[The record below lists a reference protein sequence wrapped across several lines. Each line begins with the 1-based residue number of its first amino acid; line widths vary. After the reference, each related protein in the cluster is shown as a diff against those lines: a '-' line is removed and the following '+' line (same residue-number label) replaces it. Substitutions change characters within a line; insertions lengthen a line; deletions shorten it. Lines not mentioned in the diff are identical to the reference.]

1 MTLTPVEGS
10 PSDAIRQVRTIT
22 AYKGFDKDLRCR
34 GYQYAVGETYTH
46 DGNARLCD
54 AGFHACTLPLDVLRY
69 YPLAGGNRYHRVELD
84 DATPSADGDSKRAA
98 RKISIGA
105 SLNLMGLV
113 EAHVEAIWDTV
124 KPVVDKAGAGS
135 AHSATTGDSANSATT
150 GYSAHSATT
159 GDSAHSA
166 TTGRYA
172 NSATTGSSAN
182 SATTGD
188 SAHSATTGRYA
199 NSATTG
205 YSAGVRCSVADP
217 TAVAAVHGEGAA
229 RGAVGSWLVLTER
242 DDECNVVEV
251 RAVQVDGETLKPHT
265 YYRLTGGQLVEVD
278 Q

>member
-54 AGFHACTLPLDVLRY
+54 AGFHACTLPLDVLSY
-69 YPLAGGNRYHRVELD
+69 YPLTGGNRYCRVELD
-84 DATPSADGDSKRAA
+84 DATPPAGDDSKRAA

-113 EAHVEAIWDTV
+113 KAHVEAIWDTV
-124 KPVVDKAGAGS
+124 KPVVDKAGA
-135 AHSATTGDSANSATT
+135 D
-150 GYSAHSATT
+150 Y
-159 GDSAHSA
+159 AHSA
-166 TTGRYA
+166 TTGRY
-172 NSATTGSSAN
+172 
-182 SATTGD
+182 
-188 SAHSATTGRYA
+188 AHSATTGRYA

-217 TAVAAVHGEGAA
+217 TAVAAVLGEGAA

-242 DDECNVVEV
+242 DDKCNVVEV

>member
-1 MTLTPVEGS
+1 MS
-10 PSDAIRQVRTIT
+10 KIT

-54 AGFHACTLPLDVLRY
+54 AGFHACTLPLDVLSY

-84 DATPSADGDSKRAA
+84 DATGPADDDSKRAA

-105 SLNLMGLV
+105 SLNLTGLV
-113 EAHVEAIWDTV
+113 KAHVEAIWDTV
-124 KPVVDKAGAGS
+124 KPVVDKAGA
-135 AHSATTGDSANSATT
+135 DSANSATT
-150 GYSAHSATT
+150 GDYAHSATT
-159 GDSAHSA
+159 GD
-166 TTGRYA
+166 YA
-172 NSATTGSSAN
+172 NSATTGDYAN
-182 SATTGD
+182 
-188 SAHSATTGRYA
+188 SATTGRYA

-217 TAVAAVHGEGAA
+217 TAVAAVLGEGAA

>member
-54 AGFHACTLPLDVLRY
+54 AGFHACTLPLDVLSY
-69 YPLAGGNRYHRVELD
+69 YPLTGGNRYCRVELD
-84 DATPSADGDSKRAA
+84 DATPPAGDDSKRAA

-113 EAHVEAIWDTV
+113 KAHVEAIWDTV
-124 KPVVDKAGAGS
+124 KPVVDKAGA
-135 AHSATTGDSANSATT
+135 N
-150 GYSAHSATT
+150 
-159 GDSAHSA
+159 SA

-172 NSATTGSSAN
+172 NSATTGC
-182 SATTGD
+182 
-188 SAHSATTGRYA
+188 
-199 NSATTG
+199 
-205 YSAGVRCSVADP
+205 SAGVRCSVADP
-217 TAVAAVHGEGAA
+217 TAVAAVLGEGAA

-242 DDECNVVEV
+242 DDKCNVVEV

>member
-1 MTLTPVEGS
+1 MTESTE
-10 PSDAIRQVRTIT
+10 IY
-22 AYKGFDKDLRCR
+22 AYKGFSADLTCR

-54 AGFHACTLPLDVLRY
+54 AGFHACTLPLDVLSY
-69 YPLAGGNRYHRVELD
+69 YPLTGGNRYHRVELD
-84 DATPSADGDSKRAA
+84 DATPPADGDSKRAA

-113 EAHVEAIWDTV
+113 KAHVEAIWDTV
-124 KPVVDKAGAGS
+124 KPVVDKAGADS
-135 AHSATTGDSANSATT
+135 AHSATTGYSANSATT
-150 GYSAHSATT
+150 GDYANSATT

-172 NSATTGSSAN
+172 NSATTGDSAH

-188 SAHSATTGRYA
+188 SAHSATTGVSANSATTGRYA

-217 TAVAAVHGEGAA
+217 TAVAAVLGEGAA

>member
-1 MTLTPVEGS
+1 MS
-10 PSDAIRQVRTIT
+10 TIT

-54 AGFHACTLPLDVLRY
+54 AGFHACTLPLDVLSY
-69 YPLAGGNRYHRVELD
+69 YPLTGGNRYHRVELD
-84 DATPSADGDSKRAA
+84 DATPPADGDSKRAA

-105 SLNLMGLV
+105 SFNLMGLV
-113 EAHVEAIWDTV
+113 KAHVEAIWDTV
-124 KPVVDKAGAGS
+124 KPVVDKAGAN
-135 AHSATTGDSANSATT
+135 SANSATT
-150 GYSAHSATT
+150 GA
-159 GDSAHSA
+159 
-166 TTGRYA
+166 
-172 NSATTGSSAN
+172 
-182 SATTGD
+182 

-217 TAVAAVHGEGAA
+217 TAVAAVLGEGAA

>member
-1 MTLTPVEGS
+1 MS
-10 PSDAIRQVRTIT
+10 TIT

-54 AGFHACTLPLDVLRY
+54 AGFHACTLPLDVLSY
-69 YPLAGGNRYHRVELD
+69 YPLTGGNRYHRVELD
-84 DATPSADGDSKRAA
+84 DATPPADGDSKRAA

-113 EAHVEAIWDTV
+113 KAHVEAIWDTV
-124 KPVVDKAGAGS
+124 KPVVDKAGADS
-135 AHSATTGDSANSATT
+135 ANSATTGDSANSATT

-159 GDSAHSA
+159 GAYAHSA
-166 TTGRYA
+166 TTGA
-172 NSATTGSSAN
+172 SAL
-182 SATTGD
+182 
-188 SAHSATTGRYA
+188 SATTGRYA

-217 TAVAAVHGEGAA
+217 TAVAAVLGEGAA

>member
-54 AGFHACTLPLDVLRY
+54 AGFHACTLPLDVLSY
-69 YPLAGGNRYHRVELD
+69 YPLTGGNRYHRVELD
-84 DATPSADGDSKRAA
+84 DATPPADGDSKRAA

-113 EAHVEAIWDTV
+113 KAHVEAIWDTV
-124 KPVVDKAGAGS
+124 KPVVDTAG
-135 AHSATTGDSANSATT
+135 AHSATTGDYAN
-150 GYSAHSATT
+150 
-159 GDSAHSA
+159 SA

-172 NSATTGSSAN
+172 NSATTGC
-182 SATTGD
+182 
-188 SAHSATTGRYA
+188 
-199 NSATTG
+199 
-205 YSAGVRCSVADP
+205 SAGVRCSVADP
-217 TAVAAVHGEGAA
+217 TAVAAVLGEGAA
-229 RGAVGSWLVLTER
+229 RGTVGSWLVLTER
-242 DDECNVVEV
+242 DDKCNVVEV

>member
-54 AGFHACTLPLDVLRY
+54 AGFHACTLPLDVLSY
-69 YPLAGGNRYHRVELD
+69 YPLTGGNRYCRVELD
-84 DATPSADGDSKRAA
+84 DATPPAGDDSKRAA

-113 EAHVEAIWDTV
+113 KAHVEAIWDTV
-124 KPVVDKAGAGS
+124 KPVVDKAGA
-135 AHSATTGDSANSATT
+135 NSATT

-159 GDSAHSA
+159 GYSAHSATTGYYANSA

-172 NSATTGSSAN
+172 NSATTGC
-182 SATTGD
+182 
-188 SAHSATTGRYA
+188 
-199 NSATTG
+199 
-205 YSAGVRCSVADP
+205 SAGVRCSVADP
-217 TAVAAVHGEGAA
+217 TAVAAVLGEGAA
-229 RGAVGSWLVLTER
+229 RGTVGSWLVLTER
-242 DDECNVVEV
+242 DDKCNVVEV

>member
-54 AGFHACTLPLDVLRY
+54 AGFHACTLPLDVLSY
-69 YPLAGGNRYHRVELD
+69 YPLTGGNRYCRVELD
-84 DATPSADGDSKRAA
+84 DATPPAGDDSKRAA

-113 EAHVEAIWDTV
+113 KAHVEAIWDTV
-124 KPVVDKAGAGS
+124 KPVVDKAGAY
-135 AHSATTGDSANSATT
+135 SATT

-159 GDSAHSA
+159 GD
-166 TTGRYA
+166 Y
-172 NSATTGSSAN
+172 
-182 SATTGD
+182 
-188 SAHSATTGRYA
+188 AHSATTGRYA

-217 TAVAAVHGEGAA
+217 TAVAAVLGEGAA

-242 DDECNVVEV
+242 DDKCNVVEV